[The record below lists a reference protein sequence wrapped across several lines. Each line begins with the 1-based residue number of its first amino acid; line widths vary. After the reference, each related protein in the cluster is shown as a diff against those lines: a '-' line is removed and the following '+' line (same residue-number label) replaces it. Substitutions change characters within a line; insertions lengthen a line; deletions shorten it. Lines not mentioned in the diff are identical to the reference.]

1 MEHQTDIEINK
12 PEAPAIEEL
21 PQEESTARLELQE
34 ILDLHLSWLESNG
47 ENGRQAD
54 LSRAHLEGA
63 DLTDANLRN
72 SVLNRTVLNAA
83 DLLLA
88 DLQGASMIQAN
99 LQFTNLLGAKFR
111 HANLQGATIEGAT
124 GLSSRQFAGANLSEA
139 VMPAEA
145 SAAEGMR
152 HVNALARRAVWMI
165 MAMLLLNGAIWLRI
179 FTTTDVRLLQNGS
192 ALPTQHFQNVLPF
205 IPFYL
210 FGPILIFGL
219 YLFFHLYLQRLWD
232 AMAAMPAIFP
242 DGQRLDATL
251 PWFARWPA
259 RS

>member
-1 MEHQTDIEINK
+1 
-12 PEAPAIEEL
+12 
-21 PQEESTARLELQE
+21 
-34 ILDLHLSWLESNG
+34 
-47 ENGRQAD
+47 
-54 LSRAHLEGA
+54 
-63 DLTDANLRN
+63 
-72 SVLNRTVLNAA
+72 
-83 DLLLA
+83 
-88 DLQGASMIQAN
+88 
-99 LQFTNLLGAKFR
+99 
-111 HANLQGATIEGAT
+111 
-124 GLSSRQFAGANLSEA
+124 
-139 VMPAEA
+139 
-145 SAAEGMR
+145 
-152 HVNALARRAVWMI
+152 MI

-242 DGQRLDATL
+242 DGQRMDATL

-259 RS
+259 RSYFPRLEKNNPPLARLESLSSPGWQSIGRPR